1 MKEFNLEEL
10 ATFNGQEPGKP
21 VYLARDGKVYD
32 VSGSKLWKGGNHM
45 RRHQAGNDLSPE
57 LAAAPHG
64 VEVFERVTQVGVI
77 KARSGPAAIA
87 TLPPWLEGLLAR
99 VPFLARHPHPM
110 LVHYPIVFTFSV
122 LGFTLLALV
131 TGNPSFGA
139 TALHCLVALVLF
151 LPLAMLSGFTT
162 WWINYQA
169 RPIRPVMIKF
179 WCSTLL
185 LMDAIVLLIWRLR
198 VPDIL
203 AQPGPERLGY
213 LLLVGSLAV
222 LVGVI
227 GWFGAMLTFPLEKK

>member
-10 ATFNGQEPGKP
+10 AAFNGQEPGKP

-32 VSGSKLWKGGNHM
+32 VSNSKLWKGGNHM
-45 RRHQAGNDLSPE
+45 RRHQAGHDLSAE

-77 KARSGPAAIA
+77 KTRSGPAESQA
-87 TLPPWLEGLLAR
+87 LPPVLEKLLIR

-110 LVHYPIVFTFSV
+110 LVHYPIVFSFSV
-122 LGFTLLALV
+122 LGFTLLALL
-131 TGNPSFGA
+131 TGNPSFGT
-139 TALHCLVALVLF
+139 TARHCLGALLLF
-151 LPLAMLSGFTT
+151 LPLAIVTGMLT

-169 RPIRPVMIKF
+169 RPIRPVMIKL
-179 WCSTLL
+179 WCSLL
-185 LMDAIVLLIWRLR
+185 LLAAATGVLIWRLR
-198 VPDIL
+198 VPEIL
-203 AQPGPERLGY
+203 EQPGPERLGY

-222 LVGVI
+222 LVSVV